1 MSEARKCVVSLLDY
15 GAGNVRSVRNA
26 LLKLGYEVRDVERP
40 DQLAQAEVVVFPG
53 VGSFGS
59 CIAFLEE
66 KGFMEPLREYVRAD
80 KPYLGICLGMQTLFE
95 GSDETPGVKGL
106 GVIPG
111 VVRRFEAG
119 EDNLAIPQ
127 IGWNGVAP
135 YKTSGALESIGSD
148 ECVYFVHSFH
158 VPLAENLHEWVLTT
172 TSYGT
177 DYVSSVQKGRV
188 MATQFH
194 PEKSSRVGL
203 KILDNY
209 LRGVG
214 GSSADAAPPP
224 PLAKA
229 MPRPRTAPRKR
240 VVACLDVR
248 SNDNGDL
255 VVTKGDSYNVRE
267 TTAAPGAAKG
277 AVRNLGKPVAL
288 ASRYYEE
295 GADEI
300 TFLNITGFRDCPL
313 EDLPMLELLVEAS
326 QTLFVPL
333 CVGGGIRDFTDS
345 SGATHSSLQ
354 VAAAYFR
361 AGADKVS
368 IGSEAVTAA
377 KAYWASGKHCTGE
390 TGIEQI
396 AHVYGA
402 QAVVISVDPRRVWVT
417 EPAKA
422 GQHES
427 VCVCEPQGVSGPNG
441 ERFCWYECTVKGGRE
456 GSDLDVVQLAKGCE
470 ALGAGEILLNSIDAD
485 GQNSGF
491 DLALIAQVKRAV
503 TIPVIASS
511 GAGKVDHFSA
521 VFDATDVEAALAAG
535 IFHRKEV
542 HINQVKQHLKERGI
556 AYRP

>member
-1 MSEARKCVVSLLDY
+1 M
-15 GAGNVRSVRNA
+15 
-26 LLKLGYEVRDVERP
+26 P
-40 DQLAQAEVVVFPG
+40 
-53 VGSFGS
+53 
-59 CIAFLEE
+59 
-66 KGFMEPLREYVRAD
+66 
-80 KPYLGICLGMQTLFE
+80 
-95 GSDETPGVKGL
+95 
-106 GVIPG
+106 
-111 VVRRFEAG
+111 
-119 EDNLAIPQ
+119 
-127 IGWNGVAP
+127 
-135 YKTSGALESIGSD
+135 
-148 ECVYFVHSFH
+148 
-158 VPLAENLHEWVLTT
+158 
-172 TSYGT
+172 
-177 DYVSSVQKGRV
+177 
-188 MATQFH
+188 
-194 PEKSSRVGL
+194 
-203 KILDNY
+203 
-209 LRGVG
+209 
-214 GSSADAAPPP
+214 APP
-224 PLAKA
+224 
-229 MPRPRTAPRKR
+229 
-240 VVACLDVR
+240 
-248 SNDNGDL
+248 
-255 VVTKGDSYNVRE
+255 
-267 TTAAPGAAKG
+267 
-277 AVRNLGKPVAL
+277 
-288 ASRYYEE
+288 
-295 GADEI
+295 
-300 TFLNITGFRDCPL
+300 CPL
-313 EDLPMLELLVEAS
+313 
-326 QTLFVPL
+326 L
-333 CVGGGIRDFTDS
+333 CARCVHVDCT
-345 SGATHSSLQ
+345 
-354 VAAAYFR
+354 
-361 AGADKVS
+361 AGVQ
-368 IGSEAVTAA
+368 AVTAA